1 MTRRNDLS
9 LTTVQFVLRMIQY
22 YQNLALSIHLLID
35 QAEFWFERFR
45 PCWNMLS
52 NLHVMVRSQTPF
64 HGNYCNVLQGNL
76 IYVDMHSNLWLRTSR
91 FAVVV
96 WTEII
101 FIGPGKPAREGQ
113 LNACPSK
120 HNKRRTQGLG
130 ACILMFF
137 VKRMDSKHFQ
147 TFSRLTYYILLL
159 LLIVFNW
166 RNLGNLTGLR
176 SLQLSRLSA
185 LKRPV
190 SRWSGGQAINL
201 RESGSTRV
209 PGPIPHSPTMK
220 GNPVIRLLS
229 AIVVNGFF
237 RGVFPKGVVNPN
249 P

>member
-1 MTRRNDLS
+1 M
-9 LTTVQFVLRMIQY
+9 
-22 YQNLALSIHLLID
+22 
-35 QAEFWFERFR
+35 W
-45 PCWNMLS
+45 
-52 NLHVMVRSQTPF
+52 VRSQTPF
-64 HGNYCNVLQGNL
+64 HGNDCNVLQGNL

-96 WTEII
+96 WIEII

-120 HNKRRTQGLG
+120 NNKRRTQGLG
-130 ACILMFF
+130 TCILMFF
-137 VKRMDSKHFQ
+137 CETHGFQ
-147 TFSRLTYYILLL
+147 TFSDFFQTYILHIVAF
-159 LLIVFNW
+159 LIVFNW
-166 RNLGNLTGLR
+166 RNLVNLTGLR

-209 PGPIPHSPTMK
+209 PGSSRSNPHSPTMK

-229 AIVVNGFF
+229 AIVVNVFF
-237 RGVFPKGVVNPN
+237 RGVFPKGVLNPN

>member
-1 MTRRNDLS
+1 
-9 LTTVQFVLRMIQY
+9 
-22 YQNLALSIHLLID
+22 
-35 QAEFWFERFR
+35 
-45 PCWNMLS
+45 
-52 NLHVMVRSQTPF
+52 MVRSQTPF
-64 HGNYCNVLQGNL
+64 HGIFCNVLQGNL
-76 IYVDMHSNLWLRTSR
+76 IYIDMHSNLWLRTSR

-96 WTEII
+96 WMEII

-120 HNKRRTQGLG
+120 NNKRRTQGLG
-130 ACILMFF
+130 TCILMFF
-137 VKRMDSKHFQ
+137 VKHMDSTHFQ
-147 TFSRLTYYILLL
+147 TFSRLTYCC
-159 LLIVFNW
+159 FCW
-166 RNLGNLTGLR
+166 FCFKWGNLGNLTGLR